1 MARVYLRLE
10 GKKWVETQK
19 SEFWLDRALYDK
31 LKALKK
37 IQSKEWDGVIVIDG
51 QERSGKSILG
61 MACGWYLSG
70 GKMTEKNF
78 ATGIKDCAKKIA
90 ELPDRSVLQI
100 DEGSLMFSG
109 KDSLNKQVKQ
119 LMKILDVVGQKNI
132 IFIICL
138 PCFFD
143 LNKTIAVRRSKFLCH
158 VYPDKDYNRGN
169 YAFWGENAKKKLY
182 RIGKKNY
189 DSYAYP
195 VATFIGKFPH
205 FKPPFYDKYIE
216 KIKKESLREVLE
228 AGGGAKDSN
237 IDPEAMRMEVITK
250 IYKYKPGKV
259 SKRFIA
265 RALEKSPNTID
276 RWIKEYEE
284 IWAKKVQIPKEIDSN
299 PLLTPNL

>member
-10 GKKWVETQK
+10 GKKWVETQQ
-19 SEFWLDRALYDK
+19 SDFWLDRALYDK
-31 LKALKK
+31 LKSLKK
-37 IQSKEWDGVIVIDG
+37 IQSKEWDGVIIIDG

-78 ATGIKDCAKKIA
+78 ATGIKDCAKKIS
-90 ELPDRSVLQI
+90 ELPDGSVLQI

-132 IFIICL
+132 IFIVCL

-158 VYPDKDYNRGN
+158 VYPDKEYNRGN

-205 FKPPFYDKYIE
+205 FKPPFYDKYIK

-228 AGGGAKDSN
+228 AGGHTNIEDTLTKDQKKWFYHKLWKNEPKIFTKSRLSRVEGVDPTTIGYWIDEIEKKEAKN
-237 IDPEAMRMEVITK
+237 TEIT
-250 IYKYKPGKV
+250 
-259 SKRFIA
+259 R
-265 RALEKSPNTID
+265 D
-276 RWIKEYEE
+276 
-284 IWAKKVQIPKEIDSN
+284 
-299 PLLTPNL
+299 LTENSHVN